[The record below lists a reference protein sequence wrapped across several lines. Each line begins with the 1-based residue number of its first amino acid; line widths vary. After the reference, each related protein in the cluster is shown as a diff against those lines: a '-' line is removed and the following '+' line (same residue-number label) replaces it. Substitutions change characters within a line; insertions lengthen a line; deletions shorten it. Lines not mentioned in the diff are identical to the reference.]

1 MHTDFHFN
9 FSQCFISSK
18 NRAEIQTQIFLS
30 HSTTQTKI
38 GQLSFMNWGSEGRSG
53 CDSLGKSWDLNPDHR
68 SPAPLGTSFVNLDM
82 SLNLSGFQMRKLIK
96 GSSHDLIQVSHI
108 RGLN

>member
-9 FSQCFISSK
+9 FSQCFTSSK

-38 GQLSFMNWGSEGRSG
+38 GQLFFTNWGSEGRSG
-53 CDSLGKSWDLNPDHR
+53 CDSLGKSWDLNPDHG
-68 SPAPLGTSFVNLDM
+68 SPAPQGTSFCEFRHVSE
-82 SLNLSGFQMRKLIK
+82 SLWISDEEAYK
-96 GSSHDLIQVSHI
+96 GI
-108 RGLN
+108 